1 MMTHSGDKII
11 ESLLRHVVR
20 EALQQQEEEEIQT
33 YFTPGDTIL
42 YGKWKNKAAIVLG
55 ITRHPDTGEPQ
66 MICRPI
72 KGGSDVTMS
81 LFKMRR
87 REA

>member
-1 MMTHSGDKII
+1 MMPHSGDKII
-11 ESLLRHVVR
+11 ESLLRAVIR
-20 EALQQQEEEEIQT
+20 EALQEEEEEEMQS

-42 YGKWKNKAAIVLG
+42 YGKWKNKAAIVLS
-55 ITRHPDTGEPQ
+55 ITRHRDTGEPL

-87 REA
+87 R